1 MDERGVC
8 GDEVKMAD
16 RENARLTKAQFY
28 WRAVPT
34 FLLMMVWTGVW
45 GLFAGMT
52 GGFGDIGHGYLP
64 TLFLIHGFCIE
75 CFELSVLLMLVSLR
89 WGIRVQWCL
98 TIAGGVLWL
107 ASGAQDPLIVF
118 TVILILVPVL
128 GNWLLGLKSAM
139 KSKDPA
145 DEPVDS

>member
-1 MDERGVC
+1 
-8 GDEVKMAD
+8 MAD

-75 CFELSVLLMLVSLR
+75 CFELSVLLMMVWTGV
-89 WGIRVQWCL
+89 WGL
-98 TIAGGVLWL
+98 FAGMTGGFGDIGHGYLPAL
-107 ASGAQDPLIVF
+107 FLIHGF
-118 TVILILVPVL
+118 CI
-128 GNWLLGLKSAM
+128 
-139 KSKDPA
+139 
-145 DEPVDS
+145 EC